1 MAYTNNNV
9 PLLHRKEWQ
18 MMNPVPITT
27 GIGMFMVEAG
37 SSNQD
42 LSLYVTSA
50 TVQYL
55 YSHSQDGFMQI
66 PSGALAGTFGAGAS
80 GAYTPW
86 SLTYTANG
94 GSTTTVTVAAA
105 THNINNFVL
114 NKTIEFLNGT
124 NLGLRRIITNV
135 RNNAGAGTVT
145 LTLDSAVSASVV
157 NTDTFRVGSG
167 RFFCMSSGTTAA
179 GSYKYF
185 DLGTLAWS
193 GNLVITNFP
202 ATNSTDGK
210 LVSTAKLSSIL
221 ANGTATSGATN
232 TVTDTTKSWTVD
244 AYKNQYIFIISG
256 TGKGEFLKILD
267 NTATAIRTIS
277 NWAVTPDN
285 TSVYQVCAGK
295 PGFASGVATSATGTT
310 LVNTTKT
317 WTVDQWINYQVRI
330 VFGTGRGQIRNITDS
345 DATSLT
351 VAAWSVNPDST
362 SVYCIEGNEDFIYF
376 AGAAAVTLTRYS
388 ISANTWT
395 TLAPTSARG
404 GSAAVG
410 MCLDW
415 VSETGNSVWANE
427 NDIQDGRYIYSLRGG
442 SAATLDRFDIAG
454 GTAGAGAW
462 TAVTYITAETFAS
475 GSSSFQSQQ
484 YLYIRKD
491 ATHRYFR
498 FDIVGN
504 MLEPLCINL
513 YTDGGAVPGQ
523 KIWVKNLDETE
534 SVRWLYSIGN
544 TLTTLHRIMLY

>member
-18 MMNPVPITT
+18 MMNPVPVST
-27 GIGMFMVEAG
+27 GTAMFMLEAG

-42 LSLYVTSA
+42 ISMFVASA

-66 PSGALAGTFGAGAS
+66 PSGALAGTFGAGAC

-94 GSTTTVTVAAA
+94 GSTTTITVAAA

-114 NKTIEFLNGT
+114 NKTVEFLNGT

-135 RNNAGAGTVT
+135 LNNAGAGTIT
-145 LTLDSAVSASVV
+145 LTLDSAVTASVA
-157 NTDTFRVGSG
+157 NADTFRIGSG
-167 RFFCMSSGTTAA
+167 RFFCMSAGTTAA
-179 GSYKYF
+179 GSWKYF

-193 GNLVITNFP
+193 GNLTITNFP
-202 ATNSTDGK
+202 ASNTTDGK
-210 LVSTAKLSSIL
+210 MVSTAKLASL
-221 ANGTATSGATN
+221 KANGTATSGSAN
-232 TVTDTTKSWTVD
+232 TINDTTKSWVVD
-244 AYKNQYIFIISG
+244 SLKNQYIFIISG

-267 NTATAIRTIS
+267 NTATSIRTVS
-277 NWAVTPDN
+277 NWTDTPDN

-295 PGFASGVATSATGTT
+295 PGFATGVATSATATT
-310 LVNTTKT
+310 LVNNTKT

-330 VFGTGRGQIRNITDS
+330 VYGTGRGQIRTITDS

-351 VAAWSVNPDST
+351 VAAWTVNPDST
-362 SVYCIEGNEDFIYF
+362 SVYCIEGNENYMYY
-376 AGAAAVTLTRYS
+376 AGSAAITLTRYS

-395 TLAPTSARG
+395 TLAPTTARG
-404 GSAAVG
+404 GAVSTG
-410 MCLDW
+410 LCLDW
-415 VSETGNSVWANE
+415 VSETGNAVWANE
-427 NDIQDGRYIYSLRGG
+427 SDIQDGRYIYSLRGG
-442 SAATLDRFDIAG
+442 GVGTLDRFDIAG

-462 TAVTYITAETFAS
+462 SVVTYVTGEVFST
-475 GSSSFQSQQ
+475 GSSAFQSQQ

-513 YTDGGAVPGQ
+513 YTDGTALVGQ
-523 KIWVKNLDETE
+523 KVWVKNLDETE

-544 TLTTLHRIMLY
+544 TSTTLHRIMLF